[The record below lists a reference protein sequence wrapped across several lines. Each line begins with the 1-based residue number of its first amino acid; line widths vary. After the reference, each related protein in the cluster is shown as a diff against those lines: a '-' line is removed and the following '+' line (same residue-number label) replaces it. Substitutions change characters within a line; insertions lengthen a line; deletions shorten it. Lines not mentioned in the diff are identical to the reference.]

1 MSLKELSRLQNG
13 MGPEQVNRMTWIRNA
28 SMSLLKNANTSY
40 ENLQYL
46 QVSLGGIIIW
56 VVKRRAAEVL
66 CARRCTRSIRTAK

>member
-46 QVSLGGIIIW
+46 QVSLGGIW